1 MRFFSLLICTLSVF
15 LTTGMIAQ
23 ASENKG
29 SEGSMQELVNLNGSL
44 TTPKI
49 NSRSVEPTAITKISD
64 EQKFVQTAAI
74 DLGQESHLQASLSEQ
89 KIQSVAQEKVAALA
103 EATPQTSSP
112 EQKTQAVAEGKVGVS
127 AEASPQTD
135 VAAIPEAE
143 AVGSEKTV
151 TELSTP
157 NSKQPALEE
166 SPNKNSS
173 LSSLPSPQ
181 SRGEITRTSDLR
193 QTQESAV
200 LSKAE
205 ALRPNQPIAQ
215 SLSNN
220 ASQLRADAQPE
231 APANCVAQGI
241 QTSQPGSGSAT
252 NQLAQGVSGRCP
264 RPQPVAPLVLPKVD
278 DEYGASPALSI
289 YIPVGFGA
297 DRNTFFLTGSYQ
309 NTVRRDDGDV
319 GAGGIGVG
327 LGDAQKALGV
337 ELSYAL
343 ETTDD
348 SFGEGGFNAKVHR
361 LLGRDA
367 SIAAGWNGFLNIG
380 RNDFEQSKYGVITKV
395 FRTKDSL
402 DEAFS
407 RVAVTVG
414 VGDGQFRSNGAV
426 AVGDNNINVF
436 GNVAVRVVR
445 PVSFIAEWTGQD
457 LGLGLS
463 IAPFRNIPFV
473 ITPAVRDLAGG
484 GDDPRFVVGAGMAVR
499 F

>member
-1 MRFFSLLICTLSVF
+1 MRFFSLVICTLSVF
-15 LTTGMIAQ
+15 LTAGMIAQ
-23 ASENKG
+23 ASQSKG
-29 SEGSMQELVNLNGSL
+29 SEGSIQELVNSNESM
-44 TTPKI
+44 TTPSI
-49 NSRSVEPTAITKISD
+49 NSRRVEPTAITKIPE
-64 EQKFVQTAAI
+64 EQKFVQTAVI
-74 DLGQESHLQASLSEQ
+74 DSGQEPNLQPSSSEPKTQ
-89 KIQSVAQEKVAALA
+89 VVPEGKVAALA
-103 EATPQTSSP
+103 EATPQNHASEP
-112 EQKTQAVAEGKVGVS
+112 KTQAVPERKIGVE
-127 AEASPQTD
+127 AEATPQIHVT
-135 VAAIPEAE
+135 AIPEAQ
-143 AVGSEKTV
+143 ALRSDKSV
-151 TELSTP
+151 TDLSTP
-157 NSKQPALEE
+157 NPKQPASEE
-166 SPNKNSS
+166 SLNKRSS
-173 LSSLPSPQ
+173 LSSLPFPQ
-181 SRGEITRTSDLR
+181 NGGEIRRTSDLR
-193 QTQESAV
+193 QTQETPV

-205 ALRPNQPIAQ
+205 ALRPNEPIAQ

-231 APANCVAQGI
+231 AGATCVAQRMD
-241 QTSQPGSGSAT
+241 GSGSTT
-252 NQLAQGVSGRCP
+252 NQLAQGTSGRCP

-278 DEYGASPALSI
+278 DEFASSPALSI

-309 NTVRRDDGDV
+309 NSVRRDDGSV

-327 LGDAQKALGV
+327 LGDAQKAVGV

-395 FRTKDSL
+395 FRTQDSL
-402 DEAFS
+402 DDAFS

-463 IAPFRNIPFV
+463 IAPFKNIPFV
-473 ITPAVRDLAGG
+473 ITPAVRDLAGA
-484 GDDPRFVVGAGMAVR
+484 GDEPRFVLGAGTAIR